1 MKTKILYLLLFIL
14 GSTSFVVAQ
23 DQGQNEETDY
33 GRFSGALNLNANV
46 FLRDSLIGAFNI
58 PQYDNELFGAEAW
71 LDLNYS
77 QYGFD
82 LGLRFDM
89 FNNSNLR
96 NPNASFSAEGIGAW
110 FVRKKIGKLG
120 FTVGSIYDQIGT
132 GIIFRSFEQRPLLID
147 NALIGAMV
155 TYDFSENWQ
164 IKGFSGRQKNIFEV
178 RTGILKGVNLE
189 GFYKPKEGKVSFAPG
204 IGFVN
209 RTLGEETVE
218 KLRGIFKGYGED
230 QRSKIQY
237 NNYMGSVYNTLNAGK
252 FVWYV
257 EAALKSSDI
266 FFSPID
272 TLVAFDGTSVLGK
285 YVKKPGNVI
294 YTSLSYATKGFGIT
308 LEAKRTENFNIR
320 TDPTLTQI
328 QGLVNFLPPM
338 TRQNAYRLTTR
349 YAPATNDLSE
359 QALQADITYAFNRK
373 TALNVNIS
381 HITDLDGNPL
391 YKEFYSEFS
400 YKYKR
405 DWLVKTGVQ
414 LQQYNQEVYEVKPE
428 APLVETVVP
437 YIDFLYK
444 FNRKRSLRT
453 ELQYMFTGDD
463 VKAGTKQDYGDW
475 FYAQLEY
482 SMVPNWTFTISDMYN
497 ISPGKNSPTGEN
509 GEKLALHYPR
519 LDVFYTHHSNRFS
532 LSYVKQVEGI
542 VCTGG
547 ICRLEPAFSG
557 FRFGL
562 SSTF

>member
-23 DQGQNEETDY
+23 DQGQNEDADY
-33 GRFSGALNLNANV
+33 GRFSGALNVNANV

-58 PQYDNELFGAEAW
+58 PQYDNELFGAETW

-77 QYGFD
+77 QFGFD
-82 LGLRFDM
+82 IGIRFDM

-96 NPNASFSAEGIGAW
+96 NPNASYSAEGIGKW

-120 FTVGSIYDQIGT
+120 FIVGSIYDQIGT
-132 GIIFRSFEQRPLLID
+132 GIIFRSFEERPLLID

-164 IKGFSGRQKNIFEV
+164 IKGFSGRQRNLFDIHP
-178 RTGILKGVNLE
+178 GIIKGVNIE
-189 GFYKPKEGKVSFAPG
+189 GFYKKDGAKVSFAPG

-218 KLRGIFKGYGED
+218 KLRGVFKGYQESE
-230 QRSKIQY
+230 RSKIQY
-237 NNYMGSVYNTLNAGK
+237 NNYMGTIYNTLNAGK

-257 EAALKSSDI
+257 EAAMKSSDI
-266 FFSPID
+266 FFSPVD
-272 TLVAFDGTSVLGK
+272 SLPTFNGEYVLGK
-285 YVKKPGNVI
+285 YIKEPGNI
-294 YTSLSYATKGFGIT
+294 FYTSLSYATKGFGIT
-308 LEAKRTENFNIR
+308 LEAKRTEYFNIR

-328 QGLVNFLPPM
+328 NGIVNFLPPM

-349 YAPATNDLSE
+349 YAPATQDLSE
-359 QALQADITYAFNRK
+359 QAYQADITYAFTK
-373 TALNVNIS
+373 KAIANVNIS
-381 HITDLDGNPL
+381 NITDLDGGLL
-391 YKEFYSEFS
+391 YREVYTELS

-405 DWLVKTGVQ
+405 DWQLKTGVQ
-414 LQQYNQEVYEVKPE
+414 LQQYNQEIYEVKPE
-428 APLVETVVP
+428 VPIVETVVP

-444 FNRKRSLRT
+444 FNRKRSLRA
-453 ELQYMFTGDD
+453 EIQYMFIGDD
-463 VKAGTKQDYGDW
+463 VQAGTKQDYGEW
-475 FYAQLEY
+475 FFAQLEY
-482 SMVPNWTFTISDMYN
+482 SMVPNWTFTVSDMYN
-497 ISPGKNSPTGEN
+497 IGPGVNSPKDEN
-509 GEKLALHYPR
+509 GEKLSLHYPR

-557 FRFGL
+557 FKFGL
-562 SSTF
+562 SSVF